1 MNESCCLFLT
11 YVAGS
16 SRRQPEGTEHL
27 WRKRGTELWP
37 PPPPHL
43 FFLHPPLLPT
53 HLTKHNTPPLLLPP
67 PNSPFPP
74 PSPSLGPNPTKPLR
88 SADTEEHVGRRQ
100 RVRRARGQH
109 DASVGPRAP
118 GAWPLHEP
126 SFPVYPPTSIKLLSG
141 SSPTRGVKQ

>member
-27 WRKRGTELWP
+27 WRKRGTELW

>member
-1 MNESCCLFLT
+1 MNPAVYSLLT
-11 YVAGS
+11 WPGAPDGS
-16 SRRQPEGTEHL
+16 LKAQSISGGKEGQNF
-27 WRKRGTELWP
+27 G
-37 PPPPHL
+37 
-43 FFLHPPLLPT
+43 LHPPPT
-53 HLTKHNTPPLLLPP
+53 FSFYTPPSSRPISQSTTPP
-67 PNSPFPP
+67 PSSSPPQILLSPP